1 MKFPFGTD
9 RFSFL
14 NLRACL
20 RALRE
25 EGVIPATSDRTS
37 LIRKKKKKQSF
48 EMKKRKS
55 TVR

>member
-1 MKFPFGTD
+1 MNSPFGTD
-9 RFSFL
+9 RFSFQ

-37 LIRKKKKKQSF
+37 LIRKKKQSF
-48 EMKKRKS
+48 EMKKR
-55 TVR
+55 

>member
-1 MKFPFGTD
+1 MNFPFGTD
-9 RFSFL
+9 RFSFE

-37 LIRKKKKKQSF
+37 LIRKKKQSF